1 MRGAR
6 HMENNSFAFKGA
18 GFRYLKIV
26 SNDL

>member
-18 GFRYLKIV
+18 GFRYLKER
-26 SNDL
+26 